1 MNNILNIIL
10 LIFISLIPVVIWA
23 FSFSYINWEQLNRKR
38 FFIGIFWGAI
48 AVVPIL
54 YMDKIIEYIKIAYLN
69 IFFYIKWVDNIISFL
84 KFSFSLEFFLFFIA
98 LISILIPFIFIKV
111 KISFG
116 SYLKNI
122 FVFFL
127 FIFFIGIFA
136 YILNLLSL
144 KLDFLNLWI
153 KQDIEFNSIIFN
165 SFKLIVLYYLLVA
178 FIEEASKHFN
188 FLSSSLF
195 EINSISTWVLYAIFI
210 ALWFAMIENI
220 LYFYNYI
227 SINWF
232 NYWFIK
238 LYFYRSIFAII
249 THVFA
254 SSILA
259 YFFTKAYLL
268 YKNRI
273 FSLEYIKIFFIW
285 IFFSIFVHLIFDI
298 SLTIWF
304 NFIIIIY
311 LLVWYFYV
319 TSIFY
324 KE

>member
-136 YILNLLSL
+136 YILNLLSFSL
-144 KLDFLNLWI
+144 LFISCFYWG
-153 KQDIEFNSIIFN
+153 
-165 SFKLIVLYYLLVA
+165 SFKT
-178 FIEEASKHFN
+178 F
-188 FLSSSLF
+188 
-195 EINSISTWVLYAIFI
+195 
-210 ALWFAMIENI
+210 
-220 LYFYNYI
+220 
-227 SINWF
+227 
-232 NYWFIK
+232 
-238 LYFYRSIFAII
+238 
-249 THVFA
+249 
-254 SSILA
+254 
-259 YFFTKAYLL
+259 
-268 YKNRI
+268 
-273 FSLEYIKIFFIW
+273 
-285 IFFSIFVHLIFDI
+285 
-298 SLTIWF
+298 
-304 NFIIIIY
+304 
-311 LLVWYFYV
+311 
-319 TSIFY
+319 
-324 KE
+324 

>member
-1 MNNILNIIL
+1 MNNILYIVL

-23 FSFSYINWEQLNRKR
+23 FSFSYINWEKLNRKR

-54 YMDKIIEYIKIAYLN
+54 YMDKIINYIKIAYLN
-69 IFFYIKWVDNIISFL
+69 IFFYIKWVDSIVSFL
-84 KFSFSLEFFLFFIA
+84 KFCFSLEFFLFLIA
-98 LISILIPFIFIKV
+98 WISILVTFIFIKS
-111 KISFG
+111 KINFL

-122 FVFFL
+122 FVFFI

-144 KLDFLNLWI
+144 KIDFLNFWV
-153 KQDIEFNSIIFN
+153 KQTIEFNSIVFN

-195 EINSISTWVLYAIFI
+195 EIDSISTWVLYSIFI
-210 ALWFAMIENI
+210 ALWFSMLENI

-227 SINWF
+227 LVNWF
-232 NYWFIK
+232 HTWFIK

-249 THVFA
+249 THIFA

-268 YKNRI
+268 YKNKV
-273 FSLEYIKIFFIW
+273 FSLEYIKIFLIW
-285 IFFSIFVHLIFDI
+285 IFFAILVHLIFDL
-298 SLTIWF
+298 SLTMWF
-304 NFIIIIY
+304 NLIIIIY
-311 LLVWYFYV
+311 LLAWYFYV